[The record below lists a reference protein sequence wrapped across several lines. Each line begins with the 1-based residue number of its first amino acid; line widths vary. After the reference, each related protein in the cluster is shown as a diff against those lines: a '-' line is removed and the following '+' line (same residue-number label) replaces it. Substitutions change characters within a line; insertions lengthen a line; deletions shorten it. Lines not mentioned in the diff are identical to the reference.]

1 MKSII
6 RKFYKILK
14 LLILKRQK
22 QPLKK
27 VFWKIVVAEIL
38 KNNSLFLKI
47 WAESMGNAS
56 KEVDF

>member
-14 LLILKRQK
+14 LLIFKETETAI
-22 QPLKK
+22 KK
-27 VFWKIVVAEIL
+27 GVLENCFAEIL